1 VALSV
6 ENYYIVTVGK
16 QEDGSSIIRSLSSTG
31 YSSYQEAAE
40 VFSDIVVIHG
50 LEEDVCTI
58 ICDMQPEK
66 GIEIKGFNIPDD
78 GIDTQDGVHYVKV
91 LEVGDSYPAETAEKL
106 KYGVH
111 QTYGVILPDIVAV
124 VAPSGMVFSEE
135 DMQLF
140 KKEGCEPYFVLMKDH
155 GDDWEIVERS
165 LH

>member
-1 VALSV
+1 MSI
-6 ENYYIVTVGK
+6 ENYYIVTVDK
-16 QEDGSSIIRSLSSTG
+16 QEDGSSIIRPLSSTG

-106 KYGVH
+106 KYGIL
-111 QTYGVILPDIVAV
+111 QTYGVILPDIVSV
-124 VAPSGMVFSEE
+124 VAPAGIVFSEE
-135 DMQLF
+135 DLKLF
-140 KKEGCEPYFVLMKDH
+140 EQEGCEPYLVLIKYH
-155 GDDWEIVERS
+155 GDDWEMINRA